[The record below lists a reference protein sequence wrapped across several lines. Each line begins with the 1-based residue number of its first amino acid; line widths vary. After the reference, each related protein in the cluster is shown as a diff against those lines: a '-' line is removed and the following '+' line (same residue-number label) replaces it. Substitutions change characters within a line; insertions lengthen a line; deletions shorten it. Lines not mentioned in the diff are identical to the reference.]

1 MGNGKKAANAKP
13 PSEEANGPQDFVVVI
28 AYTSEDGEV
37 EEDFGRFIQDVKA
50 LYTFK
55 QNVRAY
61 AVVDQAAKNVLA
73 KVEKTDTKPS
83 GRGVLVISYDL
94 PAETDEAYARI
105 SRTADTVR
113 DLFKDEEDV
122 KVSIAVRE
130 AADEVLSNFE
140 RL

>member
-1 MGNGKKAANAKP
+1 MGNGKKAVNGKLQN
-13 PSEEANGPQDFVVVI
+13 EEDDGPQDFVVVI

-61 AVVDQAAKNVLA
+61 AVVDQAARNVLS
-73 KVEKTDTKPS
+73 KVETSSKNPS
-83 GRGVLVISYDL
+83 GRGVLVISYNL
-94 PAETDEAYARI
+94 PTETDEAYERI

-113 DLFKDEEDV
+113 DLFKNEEDV
-122 KVSIAVRE
+122 KVSVAVRE